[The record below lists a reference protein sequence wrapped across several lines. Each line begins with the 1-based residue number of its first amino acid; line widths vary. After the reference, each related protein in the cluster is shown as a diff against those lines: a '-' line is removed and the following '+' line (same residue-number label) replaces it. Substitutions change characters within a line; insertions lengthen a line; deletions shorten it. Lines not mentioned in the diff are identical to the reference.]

1 MTHSLL
7 FRFSAGAAAL
17 AVVMASPAAA
27 QLNPILSGPTQLS
40 ATQVTGAIQLNWLS
54 PDPAN
59 TSITYNVMRADGTTQ
74 PTVVISPKPV
84 SQTSYVDQLGT
95 LIYLQSKTYTY
106 MVQAVWPNGTKRLSN
121 LATITI
127 PASQK
132 SGIPVTK
139 CMTLFDLPVQFKVE
153 TEVSQIVMLHL
164 TVPAATPYPNPMTVT
179 VSNSSDPTRFPNAS
193 YQAKA
198 WAGFYE
204 AWYPNVPG
212 NSLGAVG
219 TNLSLSL
226 DINVSVADA
235 QCTVHN
241 WQTHWTHTGPLP

>member
-1 MTHSLL
+1 MSHSLF
-7 FRFSAGAAAL
+7 FRFGG
-17 AVVMASPAAA
+17 AVVLAIVLASPAAA
-27 QLNPILSGPTQLS
+27 QLQPILSGPSQLS

-54 PDPAN
+54 PDPSN

-74 PTVVISPKPV
+74 PTAVISPRPV

-95 LIYLQSKTYTY
+95 LIYLQAKTYTY

-132 SGIPVTK
+132 TGVPVTK
-139 CMTLFDLPVQFKVE
+139 CLTFLDLPVQFKVE

-164 TVPAATPYPNPMTVT
+164 TVPEATPFPNPMTVT
-179 VSNSSDPTRFPNAS
+179 VSNSSDPTRFPNAT
-193 YQAKA
+193 YQAKS

-212 NSLGAVG
+212 NSLGAAG
-219 TNLSLSL
+219 SNLSLSL
-226 DINVSVADA
+226 DIYVSVADA
-235 QCTVHN
+235 QCTVHT
-241 WQTHWTHTGPLP
+241 WQTHWTHSGPLP